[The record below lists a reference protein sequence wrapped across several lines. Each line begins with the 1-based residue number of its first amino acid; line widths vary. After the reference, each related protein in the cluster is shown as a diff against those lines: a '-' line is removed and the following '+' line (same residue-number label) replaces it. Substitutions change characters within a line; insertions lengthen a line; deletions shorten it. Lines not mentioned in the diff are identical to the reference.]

1 MVPVALMY
9 YERNPIGLSTV
20 DLPILTGLSITQIF
34 LPNLLQN
41 IGLEY
46 TTASVSSVLQST
58 TPVFTLLLSLAL
70 LNERIGGRE
79 LVGLCV
85 GMVGVLLLS
94 TQGNFANLG
103 GSTFFGNVLQVAV
116 AASYAVSGI
125 IGKVVLRKYRPILVV
140 ALTFLLGA
148 LILTGC
154 ALLFERD
161 VWPSAISR
169 EVIVAML
176 LLSLLYCLGLVSWYD
191 VLQRTGVFQLYV
203 LLFTMPVLAIIIS
216 VIVLEETFTFNDIL
230 FSAMT
235 LVGVAITQTGKR

>member
-1 MVPVALMY
+1 
-9 YERNPIGLSTV
+9 
-20 DLPILTGLSITQIF
+20 
-34 LPNLLQN
+34 
-41 IGLEY
+41 LE
-46 TTASVSSVLQST
+46 
-58 TPVFTLLLSLAL
+58 
-70 LNERIGGRE
+70 
-79 LVGLCV
+79 
-85 GMVGVLLLS
+85 M
-94 TQGNFANLG
+94 
-103 GSTFFGNVLQVAV
+103 
-116 AASYAVSGI
+116 SYAVSGI